1 MSDPVNYK
9 TPKDSLTLQLDG
21 SLTATEAFT
30 TVNAVNNLNLAIGEA
45 LEKWKTVVSELSNNR
60 VVGIDPT
67 LAVVMKLV
75 KGTPLTTKLKKRQ
88 FKTMQDRIFKCRILD
103 TIADETIVFDANI
116 ESLVFTNDT
125 AKTVEAAFTVSVGD
139 ASSFAVIPSDT
150 VAPTISVLD
159 PVDGAAAVAVDATL
173 AITFDRNVVFGSGN
187 VMIFD
192 ADTNLQLEAINVT
205 SGDIV
210 ISGATAT
217 ITHANYPAASNIYI
231 FIQAGAFK
239 NTGGVD
245 FAGILNNTTWNFA
258 TA

>member
-1 MSDPVNYK
+1 MGTPINYK
-9 TPKDSLTLQLDG
+9 TPKDSLTLQLNTNTVA
-21 SLTATEAFT
+21 SPIFT
-30 TVNAVNNLNLAIGEA
+30 TVKAVNNLNLSIGEA
-45 LEKWKTVVSELSNNR
+45 LEKWRTVVSELTNNR
-60 VVGIDPT
+60 VAGLDPT
-67 LAVVMKLV
+67 VPVLTKLV
-75 KGTPLTTKLKKRQ
+75 QGSPLTTKLKEIQ
-88 FKTMQDRIFKCRILD
+88 FQTMQDRILECRILD
-103 TIADETIVFDANI
+103 NIAEQIIMFDANI

-125 AKTVEAAFTVSVGD
+125 SKTVEAAFTISVGD
-139 ASSFAVIPSDT
+139 ADSFAVIPSDT

-173 AITFDRNVVFGSGN
+173 AITFDRNVIFGSGN

-192 ADTNLQLEAINVT
+192 GDTDLQIEAINVT

-245 FAGILNNTTWNFA
+245 FAGILDKTTWNFA